1 MGGGRPGPSVGGGIT
16 GWGPTGWGPSAWSG
30 GGGGLRRG
38 PNLLIFTSAN

>member
-1 MGGGRPGPSVGGGIT
+1 MGGGRPGPSVGGGI
-16 GWGPTGWGPSAWSG
+16 TGWGPSAWSG